1 MTELNKSDK
10 YIDKNKDN
18 VIENVTDNDR
28 YREKSLVKDTS
39 KDKGSTETGPTREI
53 DFYVKGMSC
62 AACSKAAERSLNK
75 TSGITSAS
83 VNIATEKACV
93 VYNPALCSLEDMKKS
108 IEGAGFK
115 LVTNEEALNDAGENT
130 SRLNFTV
137 AITFAAILFTISMG
151 PMMGIRLPKIISPH
165 HSPMN
170 HSILQLLLVIPVMIA
185 GKKFYTN
192 GYSSLFKKNPNMD
205 SLVAVSTTAAFLFS
219 VYNTIKM
226 WLDPSF
232 TMAIMDNGHHLP
244 LYFESS
250 AMIIALIMLGKHLET
265 RSKNKTNQA
274 IKSLIQLQAKT
285 AIIEVDGIEKEV
297 AMEDVIV
304 GDIIIVKPGAKIP
317 VDGRV
322 IEGKSSVDE
331 SMLTGESIP
340 VEKSIGDRVVGA
352 SINKNGYI
360 KFVAERVGRDTSLSQ
375 IIRLVEEAQGKK
387 APIASLADK
396 VSGIFV
402 PFVMTIALI
411 SGLGWYFI
419 GQETFEFSLTI
430 FISVL
435 VIACPCALGLA
446 TPTAI
451 MVGTGRG
458 AENGM
463 LIKGGDSLESAHKIS
478 MVAFDKTGTIT
489 YGQPVVTDIGIV
501 NEAYGES
508 DIIRIAASLENKSEH
523 PLAEAIMTKAK
534 SMNVDIEKIEDF
546 DSITGMGIRARI
558 AGDRVMLGNIKLM
571 EGLDIDSDILK
582 NSNILAKQGKTPMF
596 LAINDDLAA
605 VIYVSDT
612 IKDTSK
618 RAVDLLHSMGIKVAM
633 ITGDNRDTAMAI
645 ASQVG
650 IDKVYAQVLP
660 SEKSDVVKELQGTGE
675 FVAMVG
681 DGINDAPALAV
692 SDVGIAIGN
701 GTDVAIESADIVLM
715 KNDPSDVANAI
726 KLSRETIKNIKQN
739 LGWAF
744 IYNILGIPFAAGIAH
759 IFGGPL
765 LNPMIAAAAM
775 SMSSVSVVTNALRL
789 RSFKTF
795 N

>member
-1 MTELNKSDK
+1 MTEFNKSDK
-10 YIDKNKDN
+10 YIDKNNDN
-18 VIENVTDNDR
+18 VIENDR
-28 YREKSLVKDTS
+28 YGNKSLGKYTNKDTV
-39 KDKGSTETGPTREI
+39 STDTSPTREI

-62 AACSKAAERSLNK
+62 SACSKAAERSLNK

-93 VYNPALCSLEDMKKS
+93 VYNPDLCSLEDMKKS

-137 AITFAAILFTISMG
+137 AITLAAILFTISMG

-297 AMEDVIV
+297 AMEDVVV

-523 PLAEAIMTKAK
+523 PLAEAIMTKSK

>member
-1 MTELNKSDK
+1 MTEFNKSDK
-10 YIDKNKDN
+10 YIDKNNDN
-18 VIENVTDNDR
+18 VIENDR
-28 YREKSLVKDTS
+28 YGNKSLGKYTNKDTV
-39 KDKGSTETGPTREI
+39 STDTSPTREI

-93 VYNPALCSLEDMKKS
+93 VYNPDLCSLEDMKKS

-137 AITFAAILFTISMG
+137 AITLAAILFTISMG

-523 PLAEAIMTKAK
+523 PLAESIMTKAK

-744 IYNILGIPFAAGIAH
+744 IYNIIGIPFAAGIVH

-789 RSFKTF
+789 RGFKTF

>member
-1 MTELNKSDK
+1 MTEFNKSDK
-10 YIDKNKDN
+10 YIDKNNDN
-18 VIENVTDNDR
+18 VIENDR
-28 YREKSLVKDTS
+28 YGNKSLGKYTNKDTV
-39 KDKGSTETGPTREI
+39 STDTSPTREI

-93 VYNPALCSLEDMKKS
+93 VYNPDLCSLEDMKKS

-137 AITFAAILFTISMG
+137 AITLAAILFTISMG

-489 YGQPVVTDIGIV
+489 YGQPVVTNIGIV

>member
-1 MTELNKSDK
+1 MTDFNKSDK
-10 YIDKNKDN
+10 YIDKNNDN
-18 VIENVTDNDR
+18 VIENDR
-28 YREKSLVKDTS
+28 YGNKSLGKYTNKDTV
-39 KDKGSTETGPTREI
+39 STDTSPTREI

-93 VYNPALCSLEDMKKS
+93 VYNPDLCSLEDMKKS

-137 AITFAAILFTISMG
+137 AITLAAILFTISMG

-274 IKSLIQLQAKT
+274 IKSLILLQAKT

>member
-1 MTELNKSDK
+1 MTEFNKSDK
-10 YIDKNKDN
+10 YIDKNNDN
-18 VIENVTDNDR
+18 VIENDR
-28 YREKSLVKDTS
+28 YGNKSLGKYTNKDTV
-39 KDKGSTETGPTREI
+39 STDTSPTREI

-93 VYNPALCSLEDMKKS
+93 VYNPDLCSLEDMKKS

-130 SRLNFTV
+130 SRLNFIV
-137 AITFAAILFTISMG
+137 AITLAAILFTISMG

-297 AMEDVIV
+297 AMEDVVV

-523 PLAEAIMTKAK
+523 PLAEAIMTKSK

>member
-1 MTELNKSDK
+1 
-10 YIDKNKDN
+10 
-18 VIENVTDNDR
+18 
-28 YREKSLVKDTS
+28 
-39 KDKGSTETGPTREI
+39 
-53 DFYVKGMSC
+53 
-62 AACSKAAERSLNK
+62 
-75 TSGITSAS
+75 
-83 VNIATEKACV
+83 
-93 VYNPALCSLEDMKKS
+93 
-108 IEGAGFK
+108 
-115 LVTNEEALNDAGENT
+115 
-130 SRLNFTV
+130 
-137 AITFAAILFTISMG
+137 
-151 PMMGIRLPKIISPH
+151 
-165 HSPMN
+165 
-170 HSILQLLLVIPVMIA
+170 
-185 GKKFYTN
+185 
-192 GYSSLFKKNPNMD
+192 
-205 SLVAVSTTAAFLFS
+205 
-219 VYNTIKM
+219 
-226 WLDPSF
+226 
-232 TMAIMDNGHHLP
+232 
-244 LYFESS
+244 
-250 AMIIALIMLGKHLET
+250 
-265 RSKNKTNQA
+265 
-274 IKSLIQLQAKT
+274 
-285 AIIEVDGIEKEV
+285 
-297 AMEDVIV
+297 
-304 GDIIIVKPGAKIP
+304 
-317 VDGRV
+317 
-322 IEGKSSVDE
+322 
-331 SMLTGESIP
+331 
-340 VEKSIGDRVVGA
+340 
-352 SINKNGYI
+352 
-360 KFVAERVGRDTSLSQ
+360 
-375 IIRLVEEAQGKK
+375 
-387 APIASLADK
+387 
-396 VSGIFV
+396 
-402 PFVMTIALI
+402 
-411 SGLGWYFI
+411 
-419 GQETFEFSLTI
+419 
-430 FISVL
+430 
-435 VIACPCALGLA
+435 
-446 TPTAI
+446 
-451 MVGTGRG
+451 
-458 AENGM
+458 M

>member
-1 MTELNKSDK
+1 MTEFNKSDK
-10 YIDKNKDN
+10 YIDKNNDN
-18 VIENVTDNDR
+18 VIENDR
-28 YREKSLVKDTS
+28 YGNKSLGKYTNKDTV
-39 KDKGSTETGPTREI
+39 STDTSPTREI

-93 VYNPALCSLEDMKKS
+93 VYNPDLCSLEDMQKS

-137 AITFAAILFTISMG
+137 AITLAAILFTISMG

-304 GDIIIVKPGAKIP
+304 GDIIIVKPGTKIP

-352 SINKNGYI
+352 SINKNGYF

-534 SMNVDIEKIEDF
+534 SMNVDIEEIEDF

-558 AGDRVMLGNIKLM
+558 SGDRVMLGNIKLM
-571 EGLDIDSDILK
+571 EGLDIDSDTLE
-582 NSNILAKQGKTPMF
+582 NSNILAKQGMTPMF

-744 IYNILGIPFAAGIAH
+744 IYNIIGIPFAAGIVH

-789 RSFKTF
+789 RGFKTF

>member
-1 MTELNKSDK
+1 MTEFNKSDK
-10 YIDKNKDN
+10 YIDKNNDN
-18 VIENVTDNDR
+18 VIENDR
-28 YREKSLVKDTS
+28 YGNKSLGKYTNKDTV
-39 KDKGSTETGPTREI
+39 STDTSPTREI

-93 VYNPALCSLEDMKKS
+93 VYNPDLCSLEDMKKS

-137 AITFAAILFTISMG
+137 AITLAAILFTISMG

-546 DSITGMGIRARI
+546 DSITGMGIRSRI

>member
-1 MTELNKSDK
+1 MTEFNKSDK
-10 YIDKNKDN
+10 YIDKNNDN
-18 VIENVTDNDR
+18 VIENDR
-28 YREKSLVKDTS
+28 YGNKSLGKYTNKDTV
-39 KDKGSTETGPTREI
+39 STDTSPTREI

-93 VYNPALCSLEDMKKS
+93 VYNPDLCSLEDMKKS

-137 AITFAAILFTISMG
+137 AITLAAILFTISMG

-402 PFVMTIALI
+402 PFVMTIALT
-411 SGLGWYFI
+411 SCLGWYFI
-419 GQETFEFSLTI
+419 GHESFEFSLTI

-489 YGQPVVTDIGIV
+489 YGQPVVTNIGIV
-501 NEAYGES
+501 NKAYCEN

>member
-1 MTELNKSDK
+1 MTEFNKSDK
-10 YIDKNKDN
+10 YIDKNNDN
-18 VIENVTDNDR
+18 VIENDR
-28 YREKSLVKDTS
+28 YGNKSLGKYTNKDTV
-39 KDKGSTETGPTREI
+39 STDTSPTREI

-93 VYNPALCSLEDMKKS
+93 VYNPDLCSLEDMKKS

-137 AITFAAILFTISMG
+137 AITLAAILFTISMG

-331 SMLTGESIP
+331 SMLTGESVP

>member
-1 MTELNKSDK
+1 MTEFNKSDK
-10 YIDKNKDN
+10 YIDKNNDN
-18 VIENVTDNDR
+18 VIENDR
-28 YREKSLVKDTS
+28 YGNKSLGKYTNKDTV
-39 KDKGSTETGPTREI
+39 STDTSPTREI

-93 VYNPALCSLEDMKKS
+93 VYNPDLCSLEDMKKS

-137 AITFAAILFTISMG
+137 AITLAAILFTISMG

-596 LAINDDLAA
+596 LAINDDLVA

>member
-1 MTELNKSDK
+1 MTEFNKSDK
-10 YIDKNKDN
+10 YIDKNNDN
-18 VIENVTDNDR
+18 VIENDR
-28 YREKSLVKDTS
+28 YGNKSLGKYTNKDTV
-39 KDKGSTETGPTREI
+39 STDTSPTREI

-93 VYNPALCSLEDMKKS
+93 VYNPDLCSLEDMKKS

-137 AITFAAILFTISMG
+137 AITLAAILFTISMG

-402 PFVMTIALI
+402 PFVMTIALT

-419 GQETFEFSLTI
+419 GHESFEFSLTI

-523 PLAEAIMTKAK
+523 PLAESIMTKAK

>member
-1 MTELNKSDK
+1 MTEFNKSDK
-10 YIDKNKDN
+10 YIDKNNDN
-18 VIENVTDNDR
+18 VIENDR
-28 YREKSLVKDTS
+28 YGNKSLGKYTNKDTV
-39 KDKGSTETGPTREI
+39 STDTSPTREI

-93 VYNPALCSLEDMKKS
+93 VYNPDLCSLEDMKKS

-137 AITFAAILFTISMG
+137 AITLAAILFTISMG

-360 KFVAERVGRDTSLSQ
+360 KFVAESVGRDTSLSQ

>member
-1 MTELNKSDK
+1 MTEFNKSDK
-10 YIDKNKDN
+10 YIDKNNDN
-18 VIENVTDNDR
+18 VIENDR
-28 YREKSLVKDTS
+28 YGNKSLGKYTNKDTV
-39 KDKGSTETGPTREI
+39 STDTSPTREI

-62 AACSKAAERSLNK
+62 AACSKDAERSLNK

-93 VYNPALCSLEDMKKS
+93 VYNPDLCSLEDMKKS

-137 AITFAAILFTISMG
+137 AITLAAILFTISMG

>member
-1 MTELNKSDK
+1 MTEFNKSDK
-10 YIDKNKDN
+10 YIDKNNDN
-18 VIENVTDNDR
+18 VIENDR
-28 YREKSLVKDTS
+28 YGNKSLGKYTNKDTV
-39 KDKGSTETGPTREI
+39 STDTSPTREI

-93 VYNPALCSLEDMKKS
+93 VYNPDLCSLEDMKKS

-137 AITFAAILFTISMG
+137 AITLAAILFTISMG

-360 KFVAERVGRDTSLSQ
+360 KFVAERVGKDTSLSQ

-558 AGDRVMLGNIKLM
+558 ARDRVMLGNIKLM
-571 EGLDIDSDILK
+571 EGLDIDSDILE

>member
-1 MTELNKSDK
+1 MTEFNKSDK
-10 YIDKNKDN
+10 YIDKNNDN
-18 VIENVTDNDR
+18 VIENDR
-28 YREKSLVKDTS
+28 YGNKSLGKYTNKDTV
-39 KDKGSTETGPTREI
+39 STDTSPTREI

-93 VYNPALCSLEDMKKS
+93 VYNPDLCSLEDMKKS

-137 AITFAAILFTISMG
+137 AITLAAILFTISMG

-402 PFVMTIALI
+402 PFVMTIALT